1 MPEQS
6 RNVLLSGRRYEWPML
21 DSRSDIAAPGPADP
35 LAALSDPR
43 LHRFFAYLEARR
55 GDREFAAR
63 RDLDPLEFGYV
74 LGNVVLLEVEHGTQH
89 GPLRF
94 RYRLVGSVLAAGTG
108 YDLTGSY
115 VDAHPDPEY
124 RAYVL
129 ARYRE
134 TVVSRRPTGGTY
146 DLFMDRKPRQYQCLR
161 VPLSEDGATVNMI
174 IAAFILG
181 SPVASAG

>member
-1 MPEQS
+1 MRDSNGDFAVPAS
-6 RNVLLSGRRYEWPML
+6 R
-21 DSRSDIAAPGPADP
+21 DP
-35 LAALSDPR
+35 LVGLSDER

-55 GDREFAAR
+55 GAREFAAR

-74 LGNVVLLEVEHGTQH
+74 LGNVVLLDVEHGTEH
-89 GPLRF
+89 GKLRF

-124 RAYVL
+124 RTYVL
-129 ARYRE
+129 ARYRD

-146 DLFMDRKPRQYQCLR
+146 DLFMDRKLRQYQCLR
-161 VPLSEDGATVNMI
+161 VPLSEDGATINMI
-174 IAAFILG
+174 VAAFILG
-181 SPVASAG
+181 SPATAG